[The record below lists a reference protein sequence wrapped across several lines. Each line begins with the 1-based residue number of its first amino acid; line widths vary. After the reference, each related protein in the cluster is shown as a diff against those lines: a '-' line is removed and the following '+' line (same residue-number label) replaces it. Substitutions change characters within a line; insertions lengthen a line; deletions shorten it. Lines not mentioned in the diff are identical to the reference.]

1 MVTLSSEVSVNSTS
15 MLLVIVPAAS
25 CSAMQ
30 RCPCITYCYRLPTLT
45 RMYMPSLLRS
55 LLPRVFT
62 GYTEITI
69 LPCSEFI
76 TSLSWYTFIH
86 WWVFFFLKIYHTAT
100 GKGVWPL
107 QAFFSQAA
115 LCPLLAFP
123 IRRGLSQKGTWLE
136 GVPSWTPVFSQVL
149 VEKPAP
155 ASVQW
160 LLAGIQNWNV
170 PCFCKWQK
178 VGGQLEKYLFLAC
191 PHT

>member
-1 MVTLSSEVSVNSTS
+1 MLCHAE
-15 MLLVIVPAAS
+15 MLLHLLLLSPA
-25 CSAMQ
+25 CSDQDVHAQ
-30 RCPCITYCYRLPTLT
+30 PAQVSAPKSLHRLYRNHHPPMLWIHYLPILI
-45 RMYMPSLLRS
+45 YFHSL
-55 LLPRVFT
+55 V
-62 GYTEITI
+62 G
-69 LPCSEFI
+69 C
-76 TSLSWYTFIH
+76 
-86 WWVFFFLKIYHTAT
+86 FFFLKIYHTAT

-115 LCPLLAFP
+115 LCPLLTFP
-123 IRRGLSQKGTWLE
+123 IRRGLSQKGAWPEGVLE

-160 LLAGIQNWNV
+160 LLAGIQNWNA

-178 VGGQLEKYLFLAC
+178 VGGQLEEYLFLAC